1 MSSNPSF
8 ANSNTTG
15 ASVPDSFLDPLRIVI
30 GNPAI
35 IALVEGA
42 MKNDVSLDELI
53 DQHIVAFTVGD
64 RELYRPSYLIAVA
77 TWVLAQTTGDVLLHA
92 TNNITPYANTSQRPR
107 TIPECALKELG
118 LTSQHE
124 LAIAELHGLP
134 NYLVSLVCSSR
145 HELKARFGKFQA
157 LVQGAIFWLASCINN
172 SIRRGFDTC
181 INWGAYIGLK
191 WDEFLFRVAPS
202 RYDNI
207 QTHNAEIDASLIIRV
222 ISEARRRG
230 VSANEVIEH
239 YASNDE
245 AALTRYIPSTAIN
258 FPDITAW
265 LHFPYDLRYP
275 RTSMFTYLP
284 QLLTNYSSEDEHTI
298 SSSGPPSSPAGSYVT
313 VDSDSDVEMTDDDD
327 DYSDEDSLAEMMSR
341 LSINDS
347 DVKMELTSYLPVVD
361 ICTSPYSHNH
371 PHGLTA
377 HLGF

>member
-1 MSSNPSF
+1 MNGRLKRSSGTRPKSWKSGFNHHNASINHDKTPSPFASATLKLIIHPQLSHPITKLSKTVSFSSRKHSSQDLQTLKRTCAKQVPPLQAPAYNTTIPLKHEVALQLLNSFHTMSSNPSF

-77 TWVLAQTTGDVLLHA
+77 TCVLAQTKGDVLLHA
-92 TNNITPYANTSQRPR
+92 TNNITPYANTSQWPR

-157 LVQGAIFWLASCINN
+157 LVQGAIFWLALVHQQQYPQ
-172 SIRRGFDTC
+172 R
-181 INWGAYIGLK
+181 
-191 WDEFLFRVAPS
+191 FRHMHQLGSV
-202 RYDNI
+202 
-207 QTHNAEIDASLIIRV
+207 H
-222 ISEARRRG
+222 
-230 VSANEVIEH
+230 
-239 YASNDE
+239 
-245 AALTRYIPSTAIN
+245 
-258 FPDITAW
+258 
-265 LHFPYDLRYP
+265 
-275 RTSMFTYLP
+275 RT
-284 QLLTNYSSEDEHTI
+284 
-298 SSSGPPSSPAGSYVT
+298 
-313 VDSDSDVEMTDDDD
+313 
-327 DYSDEDSLAEMMSR
+327 
-341 LSINDS
+341 
-347 DVKMELTSYLPVVD
+347 
-361 ICTSPYSHNH
+361 
-371 PHGLTA
+371 
-377 HLGF
+377 